1 METTGTTQLL
11 GAAADCWGY
20 IVSIATLQSAQ
31 TIILSQLQLKS
42 QNPKQVIRRAEQMER
57 AEKQRLEWVQ
67 DLDF

>member
-20 IVSIATLQSAQ
+20 FVSIATLQSDQ